1 MKASCNLQGKGGI
14 PVVCIMSLP
23 QWMRP
28 SLLREYALEQGVV
41 IGGNREDLAGWNKSG
56 CK

>member
-28 SLLREYALEQGVV
+28 SLLREYALEQGFV
-41 IGGNREDLAGWNKSG
+41 ICGNREDLAGWNKSG